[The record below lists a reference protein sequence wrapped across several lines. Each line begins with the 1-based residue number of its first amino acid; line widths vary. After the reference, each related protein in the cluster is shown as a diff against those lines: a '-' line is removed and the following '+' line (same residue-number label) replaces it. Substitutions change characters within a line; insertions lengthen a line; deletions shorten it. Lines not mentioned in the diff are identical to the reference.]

1 MDYTMTRDPTKRRL
15 FEQFAQVGKAVSSPA
30 RLELIDLLA
39 QGEKP
44 VELLARQSGLSVT
57 NASNHLRAL
66 REAGL
71 VETRREGQFVFY
83 RLASAAV
90 SAFLRSLQA
99 LAHERSAAVR
109 ELVSRYLREPE
120 SFEPVRAR
128 ELAERMRA
136 DEVVVID
143 VRPHDEYASGHIPG
157 ALSVPIDEIEAR
169 VGDLAALAEDAEIVA
184 YCRGRYCVYAAQAV
198 DVLRAHG
205 LRVTRLQEGVPEW
218 RSMGLDVAVGA
229 IPTTLAT
236 EREA

>member
-1 MDYTMTRDPTKRRL
+1 MTRDPTKRRL

-71 VETRREGQFVFY
+71 VDTRREGQFIFY

-90 SAFLRSLQA
+90 SDFLRSLQA

-109 ELVSRYLREPE
+109 ELVRRYLREPE

-128 ELAERMRA
+128 ELAERVRA
-136 DEVVVID
+136 GEVVVID
-143 VRPHDEYASGHIPG
+143 VRPPDEFASGHIPG
-157 ALSVPIDEIEAR
+157 ALSVPIEDVEAR
-169 VGDLAALAEDAEIVA
+169 VGDLAALAQGGEIVA
-184 YCRGRYCVYAAQAV
+184 YCRGRYCGYASQAV
-198 DVLRAHG
+198 EVLRGRG
-205 LRVTRLQEGVPEW
+205 LRATRLEEGVPEW
-218 RSMGLDVAVGA
+218 RSLGLEVAVGA
-229 IPTTLAT
+229 PPSTTT
-236 EREA
+236 ERER